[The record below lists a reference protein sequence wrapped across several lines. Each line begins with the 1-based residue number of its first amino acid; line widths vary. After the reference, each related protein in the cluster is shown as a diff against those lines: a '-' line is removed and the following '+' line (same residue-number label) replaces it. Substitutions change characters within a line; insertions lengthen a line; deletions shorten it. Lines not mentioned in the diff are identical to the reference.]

1 MPSYVAIKAI
11 MPLMS
16 QFLNTN
22 KLQRLSFRSKQIIS
36 LFQVVV
42 VFFFKGISGKKLAFH
57 LFRCMK
63 MESKTRIEEKSYMY
77 ID

>member
-22 KLQRLSFRSKQIIS
+22 KLQRLSLRSKQIIS
-36 LFQVVV
+36 LFRVVV
-42 VFFFKGISGKKLAFH
+42 VFFLRDQWKEASFSSLP
-57 LFRCMK
+57 LY
-63 MESKTRIEEKSYMY
+63 EN
-77 ID
+77 

>member
-36 LFQVVV
+36 LFRVVV
-42 VFFFKGISGKKLAFH
+42 VFFKRDQWKEASFSSLP
-57 LFRCMK
+57 LY
-63 MESKTRIEEKSYMY
+63 ENEK
-77 ID
+77 